1 MDKYAILCIIS
12 LIILCFWH
20 AAMGFLIFQLTP
32 DFRLTPNMWLTF
44 IDRCV
49 FLLAIILFILIHIG
63 LLLWIYFVPL
73 KHRRNMEKEDSDY
86 RQIISNKDKK
96 TFDYIPISM

>member
-1 MDKYAILCIIS
+1 MDKYAIFCMIS

-20 AAMGFLIFQLTP
+20 AAMGILVFQFTP
-32 DFRLTPNMWLTF
+32 DFRVTPNMWLTY
-44 IDRCV
+44 IDRCF
-49 FLLAIILFILIHIG
+49 FLMAIIFFIIIHII

-73 KHRRNMEKEDSDY
+73 KYRRKMEKEDLEY
-86 RQIISNKDKK
+86 QQLISKDKK